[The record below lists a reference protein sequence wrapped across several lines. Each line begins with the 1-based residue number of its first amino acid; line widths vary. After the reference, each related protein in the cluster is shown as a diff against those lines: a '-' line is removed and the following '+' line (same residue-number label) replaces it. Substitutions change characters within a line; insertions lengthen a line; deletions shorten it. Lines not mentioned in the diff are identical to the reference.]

1 MINGLFVLIL
11 GLILAVFLGWAFKT
25 LPNEKWQILA
35 SVPVA
40 KKDGGNW
47 EGLNLTYYGLFYA
60 HGAVIAFALL
70 LILLTA
76 VSVPILGIAATGSSL
91 VVIALLS
98 SRIIAR
104 WVEKKP
110 HTATVGGA
118 SFAIL
123 LLAPWLFILAREPL
137 RARLGFDLPLLPV
150 LAAIGISYAFGEGIG
165 RLACISFGC
174 CYGRSLAE
182 SPPFFQKLF
191 AKWNFIF
198 TGKTKKIAYAHGLDG
213 KAVIPIQAITSVIY
227 TATGLLGVLLFLN
240 GFYGPSFMMAAAVT
254 QVWRVISEFF
264 RADYR
269 GAGRISAY
277 QKMAILCI
285 PYSLALVF
293 LLPEHSM
300 PPADVFH
307 GLRIL
312 LSPAIILFLLLLW
325 VAVFLYSGR
334 SMVTGSTI
342 SFHVFR
348 DRI

>member
-1 MINGLFVLIL
+1 MINGLFVLLL

-35 SVPVA
+35 SVPIA
-40 KKDGGNW
+40 KKDGGKW

-60 HGAVIAFALL
+60 HGMVIAVAIW

-76 VSVPILGIAATGSSL
+76 VSVPIIGIAAIASFL
-91 VVIALLS
+91 LVIALLS

-118 SFAIL
+118 SFAIV
-123 LLAPWLFILAREPL
+123 LLAPWLLILAREPL
-137 RARLGFDLPLLPV
+137 GARLGFDIPLLSV

-174 CYGRSLAE
+174 CYGKPLAE
-182 SPPFFQKLF
+182 SPLFQKLF

-213 KAVIPIQAITSVIY
+213 KEVIPIQAITSVIY
-227 TATGLLGVLLFLN
+227 TATGLLGTILFLK
-240 GFYGPSFMMAAAVT
+240 GFYGPAFIMTAAVT
-254 QVWRVISEFF
+254 QIWRVVSEFF

-277 QKMAILCI
+277 QKMAILSI

-300 PPADVFH
+300 PPADVLN

-312 LSPAIILFLLLLW
+312 LSPWVILFLQLLW
-325 VAVFLYSGR
+325 VAVFLYTGR